1 MAKHK
6 SDKYRKEFSLPQ
18 PSPAEL
24 RGRQSV
30 RATFK
35 LTERAI
41 EVLSVCAVHLGIKQK
56 SLFDHLIDDIRSLE
70 SIAESVNPQ
79 QFSQLSRIQ
88 KTYVLSRKTLMCL
101 DKTSRQSR
109 APRDALVEY
118 SIQRLM
124 PVIEKEA
131 VRHRERKALL
141 DRLKKHLADGED
153 ILESSRE
160 VLGEDDPVT
169 VRISGAVAACR
180 NAYDSIRS
188 FVKRG
193 EAIEQFVE

>member
-1 MAKHK
+1 MAKNNSDPYK
-6 SDKYRKEFSLPQ
+6 SEFSLPQ
-18 PSPAEL
+18 PTPAEL

-79 QFSQLSRIQ
+79 QFSQLSRVQ
-88 KTYVLSRKTLMCL
+88 KTYVLSRRTLMCL
-101 DKTSRQSR
+101 DKTSQQSS

-124 PVIEKEA
+124 PVIKKEA
-131 VRHRERKALL
+131 IRHRERKALL
-141 DRLKKHLADGED
+141 NRIEAHLVSGED

-160 VLGEDDPVT
+160 ILGEEDPVT
-169 VRISGAVAACR
+169 VRISGAIAACR
-180 NAYDSIRS
+180 NAYEQIRS
-188 FVKRG
+188 FVKKG